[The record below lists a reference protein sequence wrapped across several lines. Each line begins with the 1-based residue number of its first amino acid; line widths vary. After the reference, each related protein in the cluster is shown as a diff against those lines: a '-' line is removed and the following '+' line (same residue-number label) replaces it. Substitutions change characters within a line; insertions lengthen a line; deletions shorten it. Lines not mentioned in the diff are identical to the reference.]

1 MGVGAKRMARD
12 LAGAGSSDL
21 APFPEGALK
30 QGENSSTPPREN
42 RFPIGVACFPIRGA
56 PDPVA
61 LRPRMNAFG
70 FFLHRLGSRLGMTS
84 ERHRWAAINR
94 ETQILTE
101 AEDLL
106 GRLAWPDVKD
116 VDDLSGEYWQIRD
129 LEQQQSVLRLESQ
142 EADERNEALKEKLQG
157 MQETA
162 ENWLQKLREEKTKRM
177 EEALVLMH
185 EIEQLKEWKEE
196 TKKKFLNLK
205 SKIELMKRLGQ
216 NDDQISGELEK
227 TESAMAKLKEQ
238 FGGDTGEI
246 RAKADR
252 IEAIEKDVAALDRQL
267 TEGKASIKLD
277 TAELNIEIGRLSK
290 QIAELSARIGALE
303 NTKSEFYFTI
313 GHYLSDRIGARDP
326 QIDPVLRKHR
336 QLVSRIIYFRRSI
349 TYNQLLTRTGK
360 RR

>member
-1 MGVGAKRMARD
+1 
-12 LAGAGSSDL
+12 
-21 APFPEGALK
+21 
-30 QGENSSTPPREN
+30 
-42 RFPIGVACFPIRGA
+42 
-56 PDPVA
+56 
-61 LRPRMNAFG
+61 MNAFG
-70 FFLHRLGSRLGMTS
+70 YFIHRLGSRIGMTS
-84 ERHRWAAINR
+84 ERQRWAAINR

-129 LEQQQSVLRLESQ
+129 LEQQQSALRLESQ
-142 EADERNEALKEKLQG
+142 EADERNETLKERLHD

-162 ENWLQKLREEKTKRM
+162 EKWLQQLREEKTKRM

-185 EIEQLKEWKEE
+185 EIEQLKEWKLE
-196 TKKKFLNLK
+196 TKKKFLNLR

-216 NDDQISGELEK
+216 NDDQISEELAK
-227 TESAMAKLKEQ
+227 TESAMAKLKGQ

-267 TEGKASIKLD
+267 TEGKASIKQD
-277 TAELNIEIGRLSK
+277 TAELNIEVGRLSK
-290 QIAELSARIGALE
+290 QIADLSARIGALE

-313 GHYLSDRIGARDP
+313 GHYLSDRIGDRDP
-326 QIDPVLRKHR
+326 LIDTVLRKHR
-336 QLVSRIIYFRRSI
+336 QLVSRIIYFRRSV
-349 TYNQLLTRTGK
+349 TYNQLLTRMGK
-360 RR
+360 RH